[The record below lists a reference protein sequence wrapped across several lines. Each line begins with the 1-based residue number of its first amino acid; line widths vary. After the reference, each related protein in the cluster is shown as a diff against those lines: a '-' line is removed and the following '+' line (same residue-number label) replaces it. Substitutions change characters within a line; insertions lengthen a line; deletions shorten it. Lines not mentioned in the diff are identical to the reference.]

1 MEQHR
6 PVGDRSALLHCAH
19 ARAEQLV
26 LLRFLRFVFPDL
38 LLRLRDQR
46 FILADLLFRHADLRL
61 QNGDLLVD
69 IRLLRK
75 RGGFLRPQGFELA
88 LQLRL
93 LLGKGVVLA
102 LERVDLLLRNGRSV
116 LHHGKRRKICRQQGK
131 NEQQRGERA
140 QNSLFFHGLPPPY
153 SIRAGT
159 CGSPSGCRRSRSGS
173 PPRRK

>member
-131 NEQQRGERA
+131 NEQQRGE
-140 QNSLFFHGLPPPY
+140 
-153 SIRAGT
+153 
-159 CGSPSGCRRSRSGS
+159 
-173 PPRRK
+173 